1 MRREAAVPVL
11 SGSEPLAHNGIEST
25 GVLLPGVF
33 QVATLDHCALTAS
46 TGNVISIRRIHS
58 ERVEEPA

>member
-1 MRREAAVPVL
+1 MPVL
-11 SGSEPLAHNGIEST
+11 SGSDPFAHNGIEST
-25 GVLLPGVF
+25 GELLLPGDF

-46 TGNVISIRRIHS
+46 TGNVISIHRIHS